1 MISSTSN
8 SHIKNIAKLL
18 KSSKA
23 RREQGVFLV
32 EGKKMFL
39 EAKEL
44 GLIERAFLSEEL
56 YEEWKHGEY
65 LEGVVYD
72 IVSFKIFKDITDTM
86 TPQGVIA
93 IVRMH
98 STSVE
103 DMLRREQIRLV
114 FLEDLRDPGNL
125 GTIVRTAEGAGMTGI
140 VLSKNS
146 VDIYNP
152 KVVRST
158 MGSIFRMPFAYVED
172 IREAMRKAQQAGT
185 VLYATHLKGEKYYDE
200 MQYPKKVGIVIGNEA
215 NGITDETADQADI
228 YVKIPMCGQVESLN
242 AAVATS
248 VMMYE
253 IFRQA
258 RVQKK

>member
-1 MISSTSN
+1 MIRSTSN
-8 SHIKNIAKLL
+8 NQIKNIAKLL
-18 KSSKA
+18 KSSKV

-39 EAKEL
+39 EAKKL
-44 GLIERAFLSEEL
+44 GLVERVFVSEEL
-56 YEEWKHGEY
+56 YEEWESSEQ
-65 LEGVVYD
+65 LNGVSYEV
-72 IVSFKIFKDITDTM
+72 VASKIFKEITDTM

-93 IVRMH
+93 TVRMH

-103 DMLRREQIRLV
+103 DMLKNDEVRLV
-114 FLEDLRDPGNL
+114 FLENLRDPGNL

-140 VLSKNS
+140 VLSKES

-158 MGSIFRMPFAYVED
+158 MGSIFRMPFVYVED
-172 IREAMRKAQQAGT
+172 IRAAMKQAQQEGT
-185 VLYATHLKGEKYYDE
+185 VFYATHLKGEKYYDE
-200 MQYPKKVGIVIGNEA
+200 IAYPKKVGIVIGNEA
-215 NGITDETADQADI
+215 NGITDETAAQADT

-253 IFRQA
+253 IFRQQRNQA
-258 RVQKK
+258 K

>member
-8 SHIKNIAKLL
+8 NQIKNIAKLL

-39 EAKEL
+39 EAKKL
-44 GLIERAFLSEEL
+44 GLVERVYVSEEL
-56 YEEWKHGEY
+56 FEEWKSEEH
-65 LEGVVYD
+65 LQGVSYEV
-72 IVSFKIFKDITDTM
+72 VASKVFKEITDTM

-93 IVRMH
+93 TVRMH
-98 STSVE
+98 STSVD
-103 DMLRREQIRLV
+103 DMLKSDNVRLV
-114 FLEDLRDPGNL
+114 FLENLRDPGNL

-140 VLSKNS
+140 VLSRES

-158 MGSIFRMPFAYVED
+158 MGAIFRMPFVYVND
-172 IREAMRKAQQAGT
+172 IREAMKEAQQAGT
-185 VLYATHLKGEKYYDE
+185 MFYATHLKGTKYYDE
-200 MQYPKKVGIVIGNEA
+200 IEYPEKTAIIIGNEA
-215 NGITDETADQADI
+215 NGITDETAEQADV

-242 AAVATS
+242 AAVAAS

-253 IFRQA
+253 ILRQN
-258 RVQKK
+258 RK